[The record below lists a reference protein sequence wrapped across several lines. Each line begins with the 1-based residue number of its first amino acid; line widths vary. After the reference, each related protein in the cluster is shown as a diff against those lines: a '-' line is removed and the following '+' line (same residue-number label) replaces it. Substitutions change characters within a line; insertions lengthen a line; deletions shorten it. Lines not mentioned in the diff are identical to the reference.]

1 MTYQDLFRSACDV
14 EEAIG
19 EFRTLLQSH
28 IDVAGESIP
37 PVLWTFERG
46 LDRLE
51 QAFALHHAKCHTALS
66 GSESTA
72 PVPQT
77 PA

>member
-1 MTYQDLFRSACDV
+1 MSYNELFQSACDV

-37 PVLWTFERG
+37 PILWTFEKG

-51 QAFALHHAKCHTALS
+51 GAFSIHQAKCHAALS
-66 GSESTA
+66 VPESTPSVEPIA
-72 PVPQT
+72 
-77 PA
+77 A